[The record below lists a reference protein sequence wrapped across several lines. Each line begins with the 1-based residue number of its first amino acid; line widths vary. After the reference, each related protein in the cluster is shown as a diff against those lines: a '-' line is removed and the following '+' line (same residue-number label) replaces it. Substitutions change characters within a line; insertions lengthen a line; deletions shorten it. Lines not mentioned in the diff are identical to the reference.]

1 MSGQAV
7 KLSSV
12 SFTFVDLFAG
22 IGGFHAALSALGGE
36 CVYASEI
43 DKDAA
48 RIYSRNWGLHPDGD
62 ITLAANEL
70 NMDVPDHDVL
80 VGGFPCQP
88 FSKSGKQRGMDEAR
102 GTLFWNIAR
111 IIEVRQP
118 KIVLLENVRNIAGPR
133 HEHEWNV
140 IIQTLR
146 QLGYRVSSKPL
157 IVSPHRIHPTFG
169 GRPQV
174 RERIFIAGTRTEKK
188 GSILGEEPGLPDISK
203 IEHNWNFLNWNLNK
217 DLPIDSKLTS
227 NERNESKL
235 SASELEWIEIWDQFI
250 VSFLKSNPGMKLPG
264 FPLWVDHWVS
274 IEKLKIPK
282 GTPSWKV
289 NFLRKNAEFYTQ
301 NRKNIDPWL
310 KKHQNLKHLP
320 PSRRKFEWQAQ
331 DAKNLSETIMHFRPS
346 GIRAKK
352 ANYVP
357 ALVAITQTT
366 ILGKQ
371 KRKITF
377 REAAR
382 LQGLPDWFDFLDQK
396 PSQTFKQLGNGVNI
410 GAVYN
415 VMKALVIR
423 DLDLLGANTKLV
435 KSILGAAD
443 SPDLFLSKYQS
454 PKISIGRV
462 HKTTAKMELAKSLSS
477 SRSRI

>member
-7 KLSSV
+7 KLPSV

-62 ITLAANEL
+62 ITFAANEF

-133 HEHEWNV
+133 HEHEWQV

-146 QLGYRVSSKPL
+146 QLGYRVSSRPL
-157 IVSPHRIHPTFG
+157 IVSPHRIHPAFG

-174 RERIFIAGTRTEKK
+174 RERIFIAATRTEKK
-188 GSILGEEPGLPDISK
+188 GNFLGEEPGLPDISK
-203 IEHNWNFLNWNLNK
+203 IEHNWNILNWNLNR
-217 DLPIDSKLTS
+217 DLPI
-227 NERNESKL
+227 ESKL
-235 SASELEWIEIWDQFI
+235 SSHEKKASELSDAELQWIEVWDDF
-250 VSFLKSNPGMKLPG
+250 VKAFLKQNPGEKLPG
-264 FPLWVDHWVS
+264 FPLWVDNW
-274 IEKLKIPK
+274 IPIQKLKIPK
-282 GTPSWKV
+282 GTPDWKA
-289 NFLRKNAEFYTQ
+289 NFLIKNAEFYAE
-301 NRKNIDPWL
+301 NKKVINSWL
-310 KKHQNLKHLP
+310 KRYQHLQHFP

-331 DAKNLSETIMHFRPS
+331 DAKSLSETIMHFRPS
-346 GIRAKK
+346 GIRVKK

-371 KRKITF
+371 KRRITF

-396 PSQTFKQLGNGVNI
+396 TSQTFKQLGNGVNI

-415 VMKALVIR
+415 VMKALAIR
-423 DLDLLGANTKLV
+423 DLDLLGSNTKLV
-435 KSILGAAD
+435 KSIIGAPD
-443 SPDLFLSKYQS
+443 SPDEFLSKYQGQKVFKES
-454 PKISIGRV
+454 HVRSNASVKIV
-462 HKTTAKMELAKSLSS
+462 K
-477 SRSRI
+477 